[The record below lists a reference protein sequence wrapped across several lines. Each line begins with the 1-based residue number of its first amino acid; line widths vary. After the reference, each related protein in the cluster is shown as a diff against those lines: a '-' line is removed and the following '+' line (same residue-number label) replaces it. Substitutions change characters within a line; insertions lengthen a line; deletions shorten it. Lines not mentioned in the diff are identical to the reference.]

1 MNEQQELKE
10 SISTLNEELD
20 AMKKKKET
28 DDENIENLE
37 KELQKAQ
44 QGREAEAAKVHNLEN
59 ANHSLN
65 VKILIFFQ

>member
-1 MNEQQELKE
+1 MLNGTISRLSEQ
-10 SISTLNEELD
+10 LD

-37 KELQKAQ
+37 GQLKEAQ
-44 QGREAEAAKVHNLEN
+44 QGREAEAVKVHDLEN

-65 VKILIFFQ
+65 VKTLIFVP